1 MPNIDV
7 YIFFNTFLHQTHRKC
22 VGEEMGRLETLK
34 EHAACFETEFS
45 SNVRSYL
52 HQSHQDDWLNME

>member
-34 EHAACFETEFS
+34 EHAVCFETEFS

-52 HQSHQDDWLNME
+52 HQSHQDD